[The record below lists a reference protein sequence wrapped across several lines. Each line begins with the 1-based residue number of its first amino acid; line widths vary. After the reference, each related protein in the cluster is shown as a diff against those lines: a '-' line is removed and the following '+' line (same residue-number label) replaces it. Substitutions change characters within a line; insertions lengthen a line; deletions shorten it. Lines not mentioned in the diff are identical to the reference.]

1 MEALVLLGWVLAII
15 VILAGLAGTI
25 MPGLPGPPFIF
36 AGLFGIAWLDRFQ
49 HVRLPGLIVLAL
61 LAILSVVVDFLMTA
75 EGARRFGA
83 GRWAVIGAAFG
94 LVVGLFFGL
103 PGIVLGPFLGA
114 VLGHLAG
121 KGTVGSSVR
130 AGVGASLGMA
140 AGMISKVVIA
150 VVMLVLFVVAW
161 WV

>member
-1 MEALVLLGWVLAII
+1 MELLVLLGWVLAIL
-15 VILAGLAGTI
+15 VVVVGLAGTV
-25 MPGLPGPPFIF
+25 MPGLPGPPLIF

-61 LAILSVVVDFLMTA
+61 LAIFSVVVDFLMTA

-83 GRWAVIGAAFG
+83 GRWAMIGAAVG

-103 PGIVLGPFLGA
+103 PGMVLGPFLGA

-130 AGVGASLGMA
+130 VGVGASLGIA

-150 VVMLVLFVVAW
+150 AIMLVWFVVA
-161 WV
+161 